1 MQIQQKQ
8 TILLFEDEPGGKEI
22 VCQTGT
28 CPGHFSEY
36 YQKQYRAIID
46 SIKFN
51 SQNNEVESDPDE
63 AEILYPPG
71 TKFKVANRVDVD
83 WQVILNYE
91 EL

>member
-1 MQIQQKQ
+1 MQIKQKQ

-22 VCQTGT
+22 VCQIGT

-51 SQNNEVESDPDE
+51 SQNNEVESAPDE
-63 AEILYPPG
+63 AEVLYPPG
-71 TKFKVANRVDVD
+71 TKFKVVNCVDVD
-83 WQVILNYE
+83 GQLFLSYE